1 MSNKKFMIV
10 LTGQGDTH
18 VTLANPEA
26 EEWIDSP
33 YPPMEDGAAYEEI
46 PAAVL
51 AGYEDE
57 VDETQVM
64 VTRGSGDND
73 RAMAAPGDTFHSI
86 TDAMKYIRKNKIEIT
101 GEYHG
106 CIY

>member
-1 MSNKKFMIV
+1 MSNKKYMIV
-10 LTGQGDTH
+10 LTGQGDTY

-26 EEWIDSP
+26 EEWIHSP
-33 YPPMEDGAAYEEI
+33 YPPMLNGSAYEEM

-51 AGYEDE
+51 AGHEDE
-57 VDETQVM
+57 VENTQVM

-73 RAMAAPGDTFHSI
+73 RAMAVPGPTFYSV

-101 GEYHG
+101 GEYNGHV
-106 CIY
+106 Y